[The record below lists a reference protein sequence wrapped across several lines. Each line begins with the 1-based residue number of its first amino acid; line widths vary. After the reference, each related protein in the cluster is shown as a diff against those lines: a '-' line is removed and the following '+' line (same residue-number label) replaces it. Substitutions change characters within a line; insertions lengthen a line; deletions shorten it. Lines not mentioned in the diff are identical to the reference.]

1 MNFLL
6 WEQYFRFNQQHFDHL
21 DWTHAR
27 RLTGKEK
34 DTISSSIRQFQRGEH
49 SEGKH
54 FLHFARSLGDESFIK
69 ALEIFIKE
77 EQDHAAVL
85 GRFMELEQIS
95 RLTKDRLDNIFR
107 WLRKLAGL
115 EGTVTVLLTAEIIS
129 MTYYKA
135 LQFATPSI
143 LLRQICRQILVDE
156 EMHLWFQGFTLSL
169 LYKKKSWYGKL
180 FSKSLHTILMLGTC
194 CIVWPYHRKVL
205 RAGGFGF
212 FSYFLATWKQF
223 RTCRRMIDN
232 EELSQPD
239 FNRLGPVTQNGLQN
253 IPHKKTAIGI

>member
-6 WEQYFRFNQQHFDHL
+6 WEQYFRFNQGHFDHL
-21 DWTHAR
+21 EWAPAG

-34 DTISSSIRQFQRGEH
+34 DRISSSIRQFQRGEH

-54 FLHFARSLGDESFIK
+54 FLRFARSLGDESFIK
-69 ALEIFIKE
+69 ALEIFIRE

-95 RLTKDRLDNIFR
+95 RLEKDRLDNIFR

-129 MTYYKA
+129 MVYYKA
-135 LQFATPSI
+135 LQFATHSI

-156 EMHLWFQGFTLSL
+156 EMHLRFQSFTLSL
-169 LYKKKSWYGKL
+169 LYKKKSWAGTL
-180 FSKSLHTILMLGTC
+180 FSKSVHTILMAGTC

-212 FSYFLATWKQF
+212 FSYFLETWKQF
-223 RTCRRMIDN
+223 RNCKRMIDHP
-232 EELSQPD
+232 ELSQPV
-239 FNRLGPVTQNGLQN
+239 FNRADPVKQKAPQN
-253 IPHKKTAIGI
+253 ISNKKAKINI